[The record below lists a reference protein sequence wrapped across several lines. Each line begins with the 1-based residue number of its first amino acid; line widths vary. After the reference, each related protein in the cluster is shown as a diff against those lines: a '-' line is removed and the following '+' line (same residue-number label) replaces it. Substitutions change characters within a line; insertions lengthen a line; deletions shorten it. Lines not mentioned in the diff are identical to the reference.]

1 VRAVTGVLLS
11 PQLEGQDDQMSATT
25 SWTQADAP
33 RLDGKYAI
41 VTGAT
46 GGLGYQTAL
55 GLARQGA
62 TTILAG
68 RNPAKGTEALARI
81 QREVPGA
88 LVRFERLDLASLAS
102 VARFAEAQPAAVDI
116 LVNNGAVMALP
127 ERERTEDGF
136 ERQIGVNYLAHFALT
151 LRLRPALA
159 HGRVVNVASLA
170 HRRGRLGL
178 DDFQSERSYSPM
190 GAYRRSK
197 LAMLMF
203 SLELQ
208 RRADRGGWNLTSV
221 AAHPGWARTDII
233 PNGIGSGGAGLLAR
247 LIEFGFNLA
256 AQPASNG
263 ALPMLFAAM
272 APDAQG
278 GAYYGP
284 NGWNERR
291 GDPGL
296 ARIFPH
302 AASLPDAARLWAV
315 SESLTGVSV

>member
-1 VRAVTGVLLS
+1 
-11 PQLEGQDDQMSATT
+11 MSATT
-25 SWTQADAP
+25 GWTRADAP
-33 RLDGKYAI
+33 RLDGKRAI

-68 RNPAKGTEALARI
+68 RNPAKGEEALARI

-88 LVRFERLDLASLAS
+88 QVRFELLDLASLRS
-102 VARFAEAQPAAVDI
+102 VAQFAEAQPAVVDI
-116 LVNNGAVMALP
+116 LVNNGAVMGLP
-127 ERERTEDGF
+127 RRERTADGF

-151 LRLRPALA
+151 LRLRAALA
-159 HGRVVNVASLA
+159 DGRVVNVASLA
-170 HRRGRLGL
+170 HRRGRLHL

-203 SLELQ
+203 TLELQ
-208 RRADRGGWNLTSV
+208 RRAVQNGWHLTCV

-233 PNGIGSGGAGLLAR
+233 PNGIGSGGAGPLGK
-247 LIEFGFNLA
+247 LIEIGFNLA
-256 AQPASNG
+256 AQPVLDG
-263 ALPMLFAAM
+263 ALPLLFAAM
-272 APDAQG
+272 APEAEG

-284 NGWNERR
+284 TEWGETR
-291 GDPGL
+291 GAPGL
-296 ARIFPH
+296 ARIFPQ
-302 AASLPDAARLWAV
+302 AANLQDAARLWAV
-315 SESLTGVSV
+315 SERLTGVSA